1 MAIKRIRIDYT
12 VYPPNHQSG
21 EPCRDFRTFERA
33 KKAARALGPGS
44 RVYRNFNQANKREC
58 TLGDWWGG
66 NRFWTWNGTYLVSAP
81 DGQVFTE
88 TESPKE
94 LSQKA

>member
-1 MAIKRIRIDYT
+1 MAIRRIRIDYT

-21 EPCRDFRTFERA
+21 EPCWDFRTFERA
-33 KKAARALGPGS
+33 KKAARTFGAGT

-66 NRFWTWNGTYLVSAP
+66 KRFWTWNGTRFVSAHE
-81 DGQVFTE
+81 GQVFTGV
-88 TESPKE
+88 ESAK
-94 LSQKA
+94 S